1 MTGLM
6 LHCGGELKSRAE
18 VFAVPPPPETATYK
32 PLPYESF
39 ITRIEKQLQVE
50 NILIRQTQLAL
61 AKSGQRLFGLME
73 LQLRE
78 FVHTDF
84 GFVLGLR
91 TSYDKS
97 FPNAVCIGA
106 SVFVCDNL
114 SFHGEITFA
123 RKHTAGMLRD
133 LSWLISETVAQ
144 LPARFAMQSKKF
156 AAYRTHELRDE
167 QVHDLAIR
175 LWDAHV
181 LGTLEI
187 PRFLKEWRE
196 PRHAVFAENGPT
208 AWRLFNAATET
219 IKGDLWRLP
228 AKTQKLHRLLDE
240 TCAQNCAL
248 ARSVTPAGLLPAP
261 APQSEDQEVC
271 IDV

>member
-1 MTGLM
+1 MKGLM
-6 LHCGGELKSRAE
+6 LHCGAELKSRDE
-18 VFAVPPPPETATYK
+18 VFSVPVPQETVTYK

-39 ITRIEKQLQVE
+39 VIRIEKQLRVDGIEIGQAHF
-50 NILIRQTQLAL
+50 AL
-61 AKSGQRLFGLME
+61 AKNGQRLFGLME
-73 LQLRE
+73 LQMRDAGNPD
-78 FVHTDF
+78 H

-114 SFHGEITFA
+114 SFHGEITFT

-144 LPARFAMQSKKF
+144 LPLKFREQSSRFQIYKQQKL
-156 AAYRTHELRDE
+156 EE
-167 QVHDLAIR
+167 QQAHDLVIR
-175 LWDAHV
+175 FMDARALNV
-181 LGTLEI
+181 TDI
-187 PRFLKEWRE
+187 PRLLREWRQ
-196 PRHAVFAENGPT
+196 PSYAQFAESGKT

-228 AKTQKLHRLLDE
+228 ARTQKIHRLLDE
-240 TCAQNCAL
+240 QC
-248 ARSVTPAGLLPAP
+248 GLERFGSANGAP
-261 APQSEDQEVC
+261 VDPEPSTAPEEREPV